1 MRASEGDA
9 AHDYGITFSLPNQAN
24 KVMIKKTQ
32 MLDQGPGPGIA
43 AGHMVPTRPVGQV
56 RAQADRV
63 GHREPI
69 PIWNRFKN
77 YDSIGIV
84 SLLESFGGFG
94 FKSDHGF
101 QI

>member
-1 MRASEGDA
+1 
-9 AHDYGITFSLPNQAN
+9 
-24 KVMIKKTQ
+24 MIKKTQ

-69 PIWNRFKN
+69 PTWNRFKN

-84 SLLESFGGFG
+84 SLLESFWKDLVSNLIMGSKFNMRK
-94 FKSDHGF
+94 FWF
-101 QI
+101 P